1 MPGNPALHVEE
12 RRFGYMAKS
21 MAREKRPQD
30 LDTEDHVT
38 ERVIEA
44 AAWAETHRRA
54 VMVGGIALVAVVAA
68 AFYYQDYKQ
77 KLVERAS
84 VRLQEIQI
92 AAQSGDV
99 ETIRSE
105 LGVFIDQFSGT
116 PYANQAR
123 VALGDL
129 ELRRDS
135 LGRAVQALEPVAD
148 LGGDNPLSFTA
159 MEMIAAAYEQG
170 GDPDQAIQWW
180 GRLGSAAR
188 FDYQRHVA
196 MAEQA
201 RLHTMAGRYSEAES
215 LYDQLAKEAA
225 DDPTGQQIYRV
236 RLGEVRALERFG
248 AQPAALPVVP
258 AMETAPATQ
267 PTDGDV
273 ESPASPGGEAGAEET
288 GVEGDPGG

>member
-1 MPGNPALHVEE
+1 
-12 RRFGYMAKS
+12 MAKS

-38 ERVIEA
+38 ERVMEA

-54 VMVGGIALVAVVAA
+54 VIAGGIALVAVVAA
-68 AFYYQDYKQ
+68 AFYYQDYRQ

-92 AAQSGDV
+92 ASQSGNV
-99 ETIRSE
+99 ETVRSE
-105 LGVFIDQFSGT
+105 LGIFIDQFSGT

-148 LGGDNPLSFTA
+148 LGGNDPLSFTA

-180 GRLGSAAR
+180 GRLESAAR
-188 FDYQRHVA
+188 FDYQRYLA

-215 LYDQLAKEAA
+215 LYGQLAEEAG
-225 DDPTGQQIYRV
+225 DDPTGQQIYSV
-236 RLGEVRALERFG
+236 RLGEVRALARFG

-258 AMETAPATQ
+258 ATETVPAAQ
-267 PTDGDV
+267 PTDGVV
-273 ESPASPGGEAGAEET
+273 EPGAGPDGDAGEEEAA
-288 GVEGDPGG
+288 VQGDPGG